1 MEKQLKTITV
11 EQQREMG
18 IRRTNYTP
26 AIPEQPVTALARVP
40 RAEVMPQ
47 TPVHFEVTPNATSH
61 IEMKT
66 SAQDRA
72 IGFLIASMPRTFAFS
87 LAVTLASIVLG
98 GVTLAASLVILFGT
112 FSIVELASYIYTLA
126 VSAEGTAHYEARQKW
141 AVIRREQAERWRH
154 YNRLIGGE

>member
-1 MEKQLKTITV
+1 MTKHVTV
-11 EQQREMG
+11 EEQKLMG

-26 AIPEQPVTALARVP
+26 AIPEQSTQTTALARVP

-47 TPVHFEVTPNATSH
+47 TPVHFEVTPTATSH

-87 LAVTLASIVLG
+87 LAVTIASIVLG

-154 YNRLIGGE
+154 YNRLTGGE

>member
-1 MEKQLKTITV
+1 MENQKLKSVKI
-11 EQQREMG
+11 EQQEKMG
-18 IRRTNYTP
+18 IVRRQNYV
-26 AIPEQPVTALARVP
+26 AAQPEMTTALARVP
-40 RAEVMPQ
+40 RAEVVPQ
-47 TPVHFEVTPNATSH
+47 TPVHFEVTPTATSH

-126 VSAEGTAHYEARQKW
+126 VSAEGVAFYEAKQKW
-141 AVIRREQAERWRH
+141 AVIKREQSERWNH
-154 YNRLIGGE
+154 YNGGK

>member
-1 MEKQLKTITV
+1 MENQKLKSVKI
-11 EQQREMG
+11 EQQEKMG
-18 IRRTNYTP
+18 IVRRQNYVT
-26 AIPEQPVTALARVP
+26 AQPEMTTALARVP

-47 TPVHFEVTPNATSH
+47 TPVHFEVTPTATSH

-126 VSAEGTAHYEARQKW
+126 VSAEGVAFYEAKQKW
-141 AVIRREQAERWRH
+141 AVIKREQSERWNH
-154 YNRLIGGE
+154 YNGGK